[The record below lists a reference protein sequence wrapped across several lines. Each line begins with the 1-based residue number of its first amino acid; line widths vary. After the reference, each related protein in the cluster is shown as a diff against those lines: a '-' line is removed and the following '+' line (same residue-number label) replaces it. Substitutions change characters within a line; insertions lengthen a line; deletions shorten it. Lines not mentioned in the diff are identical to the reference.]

1 VASAHGYIS
10 NNLNNSVR
18 FVRGAGETSVRFCT
32 FVMVWQYEKLL
43 YCPRN
48 NAKSIL
54 SEEWQPKD

>member
-1 VASAHGYIS
+1 MHIFRITRIAVPVFTFLES
-10 NNLNNSVR
+10 
-18 FVRGAGETSVRFCT
+18 GAGETCVKFFT

-48 NAKSIL
+48 NAKSIV